1 MSYRLLIGS
10 YMENLKMMRMQGSK
24 TEKREDVTPV
34 PNLNESN
41 YSVLSNSSQSKL
53 PELYLNGIS
62 RNESM
67 MSDYFQQKL
76 FGRKDRMS
84 KLLIT
89 INTIIDKNR

>member
-1 MSYRLLIGS
+1 
-10 YMENLKMMRMQGSK
+10 MMRMQGSK

-41 YSVLSNSSQSKL
+41 YSFLSNSSQSKL